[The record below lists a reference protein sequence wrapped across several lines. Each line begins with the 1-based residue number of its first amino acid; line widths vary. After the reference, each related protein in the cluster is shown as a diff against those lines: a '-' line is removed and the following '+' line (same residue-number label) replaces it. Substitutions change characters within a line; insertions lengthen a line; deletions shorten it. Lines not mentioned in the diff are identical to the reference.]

1 MITDVL
7 NADLTY
13 RVGKI
18 LELSDLGGLQH
29 ITNENQVIQCLH
41 GQLQTKQKV
50 LEILKKTKLL
60 KYLSPKFQLVGQFP
74 ILPFQPHFL
83 GATSYLDGIK
93 ARDMTH
99 PVMFGVDP
107 YRRVYIC
114 VKYRC
119 CQDSFRQNNEEV
131 QIDPT
136 GKIFTLTVFQR
147 YTESRGT
154 WCKAGHSAD
163 CYQNPYLNGARTL
176 LSQQDITLFLKNIF
190 TLLERQ
196 ELEYQYWGETESDDC
211 IKKVKCQLVF

>member
-13 RVGKI
+13 RVGEI
-18 LELSDLGGLQH
+18 LELSDLGGLKH
-29 ITNENQVIQCLH
+29 ITNENQVIQCLQS
-41 GQLQTKQKV
+41 QLQTKKLV
-50 LEILKKTKLL
+50 LETLRKTKLL
-60 KYLSPKFQLVGQFP
+60 NYISPKLHLIRQFP

-136 GKIFTLTVFQR
+136 GRIFTLTVFQR
-147 YTESRGT
+147 YTESRST
-154 WCKAGHSAD
+154 LCKAGSAAD
-163 CYQNPYLNGARTL
+163 CYQNPYLNGTRTR
-176 LSQQDITLFLKNIF
+176 LSQQEISLFLKNIF
-190 TLLERQ
+190 ILLERQ
-196 ELEYQYWGETESDDC
+196 ELEYQYWGETERDHS